1 MNKKQLV
8 TVWVGTALIII
19 FVFWELCEYCSMLL
33 ETGMSPKKIWTTLF
47 ATGAS
52 PVIVAALAVA
62 LTCTFADKKP
72 KRVGKT
78 IDEAI

>member
-19 FVFWELCEYCSMLL
+19 FIFWEMYEYCSMLL
-33 ETGMSPKKIWTTLF
+33 ETDMSPKQILTTLF
-47 ATGAS
+47 ATGQS
-52 PVIVAALAVA
+52 PVIVATLAVA

-72 KRVGKT
+72 K
-78 IDEAI
+78 D